1 MKKFAVSVLLLCMV
15 VGAGTTYAISDV
27 TAAISAWFQA
37 SFLEK
42 SSELKNATANE
53 INSSL
58 ERISTDIQYAAKQ
71 AEEQIRQFQVTM
83 TADSEKTI
91 EKHHDQY
98 TRQLQETKENLK
110 KQKEQELRLY
120 KEQAKARE
128 MAQITQDTEDI
139 LAGVLE
145 EQN

>member
-1 MKKFAVSVLLLCMV
+1 MKKIAASVLLLCVV

-27 TAAISAWFQA
+27 TTAISAWFQA

-42 SSELKNATANE
+42 SSELETATTNE

-58 ERISTDIQYAAKQ
+58 ERFSTDIQHAAKQ
-71 AEEQIRQFQVTM
+71 AEEQIRQFQIKM
-83 TADSEKTI
+83 TADSAKSME
-91 EKHHDQY
+91 EHRGQY
-98 TRQLQETKENLK
+98 IRQLQETKENLK

-145 EQN
+145 EQK